1 MATYQVDTAHSAAEF
16 SVKHM
21 MITTV
26 KGVFEALDG
35 TLEFDEANPE
45 DSKIV
50 AKIQAASINT
60 RVEDRDNHLRSGDF
74 FDVET
79 YPEMV
84 FESTEIDVTGDNAG
98 KVTGNLTI
106 KDVTKPVTFDVEYL
120 GEMENSPFGDTR
132 AGFTGS
138 TTINREDW
146 GLTWNQALETG
157 GVLVSQNV
165 KITVDL
171 QAVKQEEKE
180 ATEA

>member
-35 TLEFDEANPE
+35 TLEFDEDNPE

-50 AKIQAASINT
+50 AKIQTASINT

-74 FDVET
+74 FDAEN

-84 FESTEIDVTGDNAG
+84 FESTDIDVTGDNAG

-157 GVLVSQNV
+157 GVLVSKDV
-165 KITVDL
+165 KITVEL
-171 QAVKQEEKE
+171 QAVKQEEKAAAE
-180 ATEA
+180 A